1 MKLPLGEGWGEG
13 TFSQKMTSKRNN
25 LFGYLGEILKTQS
38 IYFMNYKI
46 ALESC
51 HPVDRYTVFIYQYEL
66 ESRAI

>member
-25 LFGYLGEILKTQS
+25 LFGYLGEILKTKG

-46 ALESC
+46 ALEQYHSA
-51 HPVDRYTVFIYQYEL
+51 HTYTVFIHPYEP
-66 ESRAI
+66 ERRAL

>member
-25 LFGYLGEILKTQS
+25 LFGYLGGILKTKG

-46 ALESC
+46 ALE
-51 HPVDRYTVFIYQYEL
+51 
-66 ESRAI
+66 